1 MSALVYIVGG
11 IVALLIF
18 IGGVWMSIHRIRG
31 RNSETGDL
39 PTVRL
44 TSRRGDRF
52 TGGFRIRRRPR
63 GQAPVTPSAQSCPRT
78 GTPNSSRL
86 IRATS

>member
-18 IGGVWMSIHRIRG
+18 TGGVWMSIHRIRG

-63 GQAPVTPSAQSCPRT
+63 AQSCPRT
-78 GTPNSSRL
+78 WTPNSSRL